1 MRIIG
6 GKFKSRRIPVP
17 VNLKARPTTDFARES
32 LFNILQNII
41 DWEETRALDLF
52 AGTGSVGLEMVSRG
66 CQSVISVEQNRN
78 HYQFILKA
86 KEMLQAEELLPIKAD
101 VFKYLES
108 CSQKFDLIFA
118 DPPYDL
124 EEVASVPSL
133 VLESDILAPNGIF
146 IMEHSKK
153 MDFSDLP
160 YFDKEKKYGNVHFS
174 FFVKPE

>member
-6 GKFKSRRIPVP
+6 GKYKSRRIPVP

-32 LFNILQNII
+32 LFNILHNII
-41 DWEETRALDLF
+41 DWEETKALDLF
-52 AGTGSVGLEMVSRG
+52 AGTGSIGLEMISRG
-66 CQSVISVEQNRN
+66 CRSVICVEQNRN
-78 HYQFILKA
+78 HYQFICKA
-86 KEMLQAEELLPIKAD
+86 KEVLSVEELLPIKAD

-108 CSQKFDLIFA
+108 CTQKFNLVFA

-124 EEVASVPSL
+124 EKVASIPCL

-153 MDFSDLP
+153 YNFSDLP
-160 YFDKEKKYGNVHFS
+160 YFEKERKYGSVHFS
-174 FFVKPE
+174 FFVKYE